1 MGLSSLTALPSRG
14 AFTASEL
21 VPVASAPPARTY
33 VAGIARAPLSEH
45 ARVKTDGTNILIRQL
60 SQSRARAEA
69 KKRAQRAQ
77 AAAEAKKRSETLA
90 LEAKKREEKTRAALE
105 ASTGRG
111 GGGAKDAAN
120 AKGATTTTTTTAA
133 EAAVNPFSRKRP
145 AKESGKES
153 AEGAARGSKRGKGR

>member
-77 AAAEAKKRSETLA
+77 AAAEAKRRGIGEGGMNCR
-90 LEAKKREEKTRAALE
+90 REDKCEGDTGADHGSMRLYCSKSRVGFLCAFVQEKEWLGYEENVCKIRLPVE
-105 ASTGRG
+105 RIC
-111 GGGAKDAAN
+111 
-120 AKGATTTTTTTAA
+120 
-133 EAAVNPFSRKRP
+133 
-145 AKESGKES
+145 
-153 AEGAARGSKRGKGR
+153 AEGLLHSP

>member
-77 AAAEAKKRSETLA
+77 AAAEAKKRSEALA
-90 LEAKKREEKTRAALE
+90 LEAKRREEKTRAALE

-111 GGGAKDAAN
+111 GGGAKDSAN
-120 AKGATTTTTTTAA
+120 AKDAATTTTTV

>member
-111 GGGAKDAAN
+111 GGGAKDSAN
-120 AKGATTTTTTTAA
+120 AKDAATTTTV